1 MPAVLVLGNFP
12 DAPVTTPVHL
22 PSQVQDPTAPETT
35 VPVEDAAVADA
46 ERPPLTV
53 APASS
58 SPLEDHEINMS
69 SENRYPTRER
79 RPPARMD
86 L

>member
-1 MPAVLVLGNFP
+1 M
-12 DAPVTTPVHL
+12 HL
-22 PSQVQDPTAPETT
+22 SLHRFIYHHKCKTQLHQRQT

-58 SPLEDHEINMS
+58 SPLEDHEINVS
-69 SENRYPTRER
+69 SESRYPTRER